1 MNITIQLFATFRD
14 GRFKEARKDFADKIT
29 LGHVV
34 AELGIAE
41 NEIGM
46 MLVNGRHA
54 SIGQALDDGH
64 VIALFPLLG
73 GG

>member
-14 GRFKEARKDFADKIT
+14 GRFKEERKDFVDDIT
-29 LGHVV
+29 LGYVI

-54 SIGQALDDGH
+54 SMEQVLIDGH

>member
-14 GRFKEARKDFADKIT
+14 GRFKETKKDFTDNIT
-29 LGHVV
+29 LGYLV

-54 SIGQALDDGH
+54 SMGQCLSDGY

>member
-1 MNITIQLFATFRD
+1 MNITIQLFATFRN
-14 GRFKEARKDFADKIT
+14 GRFKETKKDFTDNINI
-29 LGHVV
+29 GDVIS
-34 AELGIAE
+34 ELGIAE

-54 SIGQALDDGH
+54 SMEQSLSNGH